1 MKQLQ
6 NWALGA
12 LMMIIIAG
20 CSSAGIGDYRREIGP
35 GITNYGDSNLS
46 LLQQKVSRLAAGG
59 HEVLSVTQFGD
70 SHSAADFFTGELR
83 TQLQARFGNAGI
95 GWVTPMD
102 VRGQRHA
109 EVTWRSQNWQ
119 LINSRT
125 DDHPAYPMGGYV
137 ARSTKAGGYIDL
149 LPRNSMSPHE
159 SWNIRMVVREEV
171 PESLSLYSTF
181 GRTNITLPLK
191 SNSWQ
196 IVKMKGALPF
206 KLVAG
211 EKGIEVGGFWL
222 QRANRPGAIVSS
234 IATNGAQLSIWNR
247 WSPEWTAELAAT
259 ESDLVI
265 LEYGTNE
272 AFNDRLDKD
281 LYRQNLVASIR
292 KIRQRLPNAV
302 ILMVGP
308 GDALLRDASGKCVDR
323 QPPSYK
329 IVKAVQKSV
338 ARSEHTLYWDWQMAM
353 GGKCSIDQWEAE
365 SLAGKDKVHLT
376 GAGYRLSAK
385 MFYKDLM
392 QLLNVRH

>member
-1 MKQLQ
+1 MKQLR

-35 GITNYGDSNLS
+35 GIINYGEANLS
-46 LLQQKVSRLAAGG
+46 LLQQKVSRLATGG

-83 TQLQARFGNAGI
+83 TQLQARLGDAGI

-149 LPRNSMSPHE
+149 LPRNNMSPHE
-159 SWNIRMVVREEV
+159 AWNIRMVVREEV
-171 PESLSLYSTF
+171 PESLALYSAF
-181 GRTNITLPLK
+181 GRTHITLPLK
-191 SNSWQ
+191 NHSWQ
-196 IVKMKGALPF
+196 IVKMKGVLPF

-259 ESDLVI
+259 ESDIVI

-272 AFNDRLDKD
+272 AFNDRLDKN
-281 LYRQNLVASIR
+281 LYRKNLVASIR

-308 GDALLRDASGKCVDR
+308 GDALLRDASGKCIDR
-323 QPPSYK
+323 QPPSYEM
-329 IVKAVQKSV
+329 VKVVQKSV
-338 ARSEHTLYWDWQMAM
+338 ARSERVLYWDWQRAM
-353 GGKCSIDQWEAE
+353 GGKCSIDQWETE
-365 SLAGKDKVHLT
+365 SLAGRDKVHLT
-376 GAGYRLSAK
+376 SAGYRLSAK
-385 MFYKDLM
+385 MLYKDLM
-392 QLLNVRH
+392 QLLNVRY

>member
-1 MKQLQ
+1 MKQLK

-12 LMMIIIAG
+12 LTMVVIAA

-35 GITNYGDSNLS
+35 GIINYGDANLS
-46 LLQQKVSRLAAGG
+46 LLQQKVSRLASGG
-59 HEVLSVTQFGD
+59 SEVLSVTQFGD

-83 TQLQARFGNAGI
+83 TQLQARLGNAGI

-149 LPRNSMSPHE
+149 LPRNSVSPHE
-159 SWNIRMVVREEV
+159 AWNIRMVVREEV
-171 PESLSLYSTF
+171 PESLSLYSAL
-181 GRTNITLPLK
+181 GRSSIQLPLK
-191 SNSWQ
+191 SNNWQ
-196 IVKMKGALPF
+196 IVKMKSALPL

-222 QRANRPGAIVSS
+222 QRANQSGAIVSS

-247 WSPEWTAELAAT
+247 WSSEWMTELAAT

-272 AFNDRLDKD
+272 AFNDRLDKN

-308 GDALLRDASGKCVDR
+308 GDALLRNASGKCIDR
-323 QPPSYK
+323 QPPSYEM
-329 IVKAVQKSV
+329 VKAVQKSV
-338 ARSEHTLYWDWQMAM
+338 ARAERTLYWDWQMAM

-385 MFYKDLM
+385 MLYKDLM
-392 QLLNVRH
+392 QLLNVRY